1 VYKQSFSCKIN
12 LLQRT
17 IVRYIVAVLK
27 QTATKLQK
35 SPAETVAQSRI
46 LLQMRDSDSGP
57 KPRLRGIPTRTPYPC
72 YDNII
77 WLRGIPTR
85 TPYPC
90 YDNII
95 WLRGIPT
102 RTPYPCY
109 DNIICRRIPPSLPLL
124 TVLIT
129 YCVMMTA
136 AHAINTG
143 DDVGQ

>member
-1 VYKQSFSCKIN
+1 MCTIVYKQSFSCKIN

-77 WLRGIPTR
+77 
-85 TPYPC
+85 
-90 YDNII
+90 
-95 WLRGIPT
+95 
-102 RTPYPCY
+102 
-109 DNIICRRIPPSLPLL
+109 CRRIPPSLPLL

-129 YCVMMTA
+129 DCVMMTA